1 MLAGLGRKDWQND
14 KKIEDNIGNI
24 AKSETAAEQIR
35 SYLKSLTAKDAAA
48 MKSDMLEAIR
58 YRLIAEH
65 FDYNPNDYDTDEE
78 RQTAKQKAFNLADQ
92 AANNE
97 IIKIFTKNKVIETLG
112 RPNSNL
118 FDGMKTKLKDIL
130 EDAVEENRKT
140 QIQKSEHARQEA
152 RQNPQNKPTNDQD
165 NKQ

>member
-1 MLAGLGRKDWQND
+1 MLAGLSKKDWKNGET
-14 KKIEDNIGNI
+14 IEDNIGNI
-24 AKSETAAEQIR
+24 AKSKTAADQIR

-58 YRLIAEH
+58 HRLIAEH
-65 FDYNPNDYDTDEE
+65 FNYNPDDYDTDEE
-78 RQTAKQKAFNLADQ
+78 RQAAKKDAFNLAEQ

-97 IIKIFTKNKVIETLG
+97 IIKIFSKNTVLETLG

-118 FDGMKTKLKDIL
+118 FDGMKTGLKDIL
-130 EDAVEENRKT
+130 KDAVEESRKK
-140 QIQKSEHARQEA
+140 QIQKSELDRREA
-152 RQNPQNKPTNDQD
+152 KQNPQNKATNNQD